1 MSCNTQIGGQYLGG
15 LDTPIPREV
24 MFPDFFAA
32 RRVVNLPKLADD
44 RAFSMSNVAQAA
56 NNRWLDG
63 VRRYIESIKAR

>member
-1 MSCNTQIGGQYLGG
+1 
-15 LDTPIPREV
+15 

-32 RRVVNLPKLADD
+32 RRAANLPRLADD

-56 NNRWLDG
+56 YNRWLDG